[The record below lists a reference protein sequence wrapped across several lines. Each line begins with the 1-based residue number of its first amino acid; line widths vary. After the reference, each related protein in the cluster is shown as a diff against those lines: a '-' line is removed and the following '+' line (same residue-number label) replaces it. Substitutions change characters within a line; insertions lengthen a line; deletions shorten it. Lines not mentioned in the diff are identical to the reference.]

1 MTDPRPAPLVPPDV
15 DLRDFPRMG
24 LDVARLRGSE
34 LVVDQP
40 PEICWAA
47 LMLWC
52 AAWHEVPAGSVPNN
66 ERWLADKAGYVSR
79 GQIDLSWGQIREGVL
94 RGFVECSDGRLYH
107 TVTCEI
113 ALDAWASKQRQRWI
127 SECARIRK
135 HNQRHGTSVVA
146 LDFEH
151 WLAQGC
157 PAGEALPIPDAVPLQ
172 SQGQPAPGHA
182 PVPRDKHSKRREE
195 KGILSI
201 SPTTVGESTS
211 GDPRPDPDLLGDAPP
226 APKPRRRAAGG
237 AGPAGAPAAPA
248 PAPVV
253 KPADVGDE
261 VWTAWLDLR
270 RKKRAPVTGVVLDG
284 ALKEAA
290 AANLSLDAFLRI
302 WCYRGTQGL
311 LAEWIKPQDRQLVA
325 GAARDR
331 VGSQL
336 RTASLMVNPP
346 GAAGSKPAAPAQEV
360 IDVTARRVG

>member
-1 MTDPRPAPLVPPDV
+1 MTDPRPAPLVPPEV

-66 ERWLADKAGYVSR
+66 DRWLADKAGYVSR
-79 GQIDLSWGQIREGVL
+79 GQIDVSWGQIRDSVL

-107 TVTCEI
+107 KVTCEI
-113 ALDAWASKQRQRWI
+113 ALDAWSSKLRQRWV
-127 SECARIRK
+127 SECARVRK
-135 HNQRHGTSVVA
+135 HNQRHGTSVTTP
-146 LDFEH
+146 DFEH
-151 WLAQGC
+151 WISLGC
-157 PAGEALPIPDAVPLQ
+157 PAGAPLPLHEDDPVK
-172 SQGQPAPGHA
+172 SQGQPRPGHV
-182 PVPRDKHSKRREE
+182 PVPRETASKRREE

-201 SPTTVGESTS
+201 SPTTVGESAS
-211 GDPRPDPDLLGDAPP
+211 GDPRPDPDLLGDPGP
-226 APKPRRRAAGG
+226 APKPRKRAARSSD
-237 AGPAGAPAAPA
+237 AGA
-248 PAPVV
+248 VER
-253 KPADVGDE
+253 PADVSED
-261 VWTAWLDLR
+261 VWSAWLELR
-270 RKKRAPVTGVVLDG
+270 RKKRAPVTGIVLDG
-284 ALKEAA
+284 AVKEAA
-290 AANLSLDAFLRI
+290 AAGLSLEAFLRI

-325 GAARDR
+325 RATQDR

-346 GAAGSKPAAPAQEV
+346 GASGPKPAEPAQEV
-360 IDVTARRVG
+360 IDVPARRVG

>member
-1 MTDPRPAPLVPPDV
+1 M
-15 DLRDFPRMG
+15 
-24 LDVARLRGSE
+24 
-34 LVVDQP
+34 
-40 PEICWAA
+40 
-47 LMLWC
+47 
-52 AAWHEVPAGSVPNN
+52 
-66 ERWLADKAGYVSR
+66 
-79 GQIDLSWGQIREGVL
+79 
-94 RGFVECSDGRLYH
+94 
-107 TVTCEI
+107 
-113 ALDAWASKQRQRWI
+113 
-127 SECARIRK
+127 
-135 HNQRHGTSVVA
+135 
-146 LDFEH
+146 
-151 WLAQGC
+151 
-157 PAGEALPIPDAVPLQ
+157 
-172 SQGQPAPGHA
+172 
-182 PVPRDKHSKRREE
+182 
-195 KGILSI
+195 
-201 SPTTVGESTS
+201 
-211 GDPRPDPDLLGDAPP
+211 
-226 APKPRRRAAGG
+226 
-237 AGPAGAPAAPA
+237 
-248 PAPVV
+248 V

>member
-1 MTDPRPAPLVPPDV
+1 MTDPRPAPLVPLEV

-24 LDVARLRGSE
+24 LDVARLRNSE
-34 LVVDQP
+34 LVVDLP

-47 LMLWC
+47 LLLWC

-66 ERWLADKAGYVSR
+66 DRWLADKCGYVSR
-79 GQIDLSWGQIREGVL
+79 GQIDVSWGQIRAGVL

-107 TVTCEI
+107 KVTCEI
-113 ALDAWASKQRQRWI
+113 ALDAWSSKLRQRWI
-127 SECARIRK
+127 SECARVRK
-135 HNQRHGTSVVA
+135 HNQRHGTSVTTP
-146 LDFEH
+146 DFEH
-151 WLAQGC
+151 WISQGC
-157 PAGEALPIPDAVPLQ
+157 PAGHALPVHEDTGGVSHGQSSDRHGAVP
-172 SQGQPAPGHA
+172 
-182 PVPRDKHSKRREE
+182 REMHSKRREE

-253 KPADVGDE
+253 KPDEVGDE
-261 VWTAWLDLR
+261 VWAAWLDLR
-270 RKKRAPVTGVVLDG
+270 RKKRAPVSSIVLQG
-284 ALKEAA
+284 AVKEAA
-290 AANLSLDAFLRI
+290 AAQLSLEDFLRV

-325 GAARDR
+325 RAAQDR
-331 VGSQL
+331 VGAQL

-346 GAAGSKPAAPAQEV
+346 GRAGQSPAAPAQEV
-360 IDVTARRVG
+360 IDVTARSVG